1 MEGITDAFSGCRRV
15 QLVLDQG
22 QDNKADI
29 CKTRKRGHIWIF
41 FQKEK
46 YWLTNQ
52 LKLN

>member
-1 MEGITDAFSGCRRV
+1 MSASLVPKFSNRA
-15 QLVLDQG
+15 QSMLDQA

-29 CKTRKRGHIWIF
+29 CKLRKQGHIWIF

>member
-1 MEGITDAFSGCRRV
+1 VGASLVPEFSNRA

-29 CKTRKRGHIWIF
+29 CKLRKRGHIWIF